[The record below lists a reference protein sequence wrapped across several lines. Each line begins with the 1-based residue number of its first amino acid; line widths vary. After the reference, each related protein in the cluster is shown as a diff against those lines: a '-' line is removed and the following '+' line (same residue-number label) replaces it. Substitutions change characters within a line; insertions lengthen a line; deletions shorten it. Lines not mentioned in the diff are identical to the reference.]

1 MIRRQERHMPRAR
14 GSRARLLLILAVLT
28 GVLGMHGLVSAP
40 AATAR
45 PAAHSPAAH
54 PGHGHEDA
62 SRTAAGVHDGG
73 HAGHGGHDGV
83 HAAHGGHDGGH
94 PEHAD
99 GTCAAS
105 GLGGTPALPA
115 LAPAPRAPA
124 PLTPATAPDGLSGP
138 DGRGP
143 PALSELQV
151 LRI

>member
-40 AATAR
+40 AAAAR

-54 PGHGHEDA
+54 PGHAHEDA

-73 HAGHGGHDGV
+73 HAGHGGHDGG
-83 HAAHGGHDGGH
+83 HAA
-94 PEHAD
+94 HAD

-124 PLTPATAPDGLSGP
+124 P
-138 DGRGP
+138 
-143 PALSELQV
+143 
-151 LRI
+151 